1 MLARATQRLRG
12 NHDGQSLIELA
23 LSIPILCLLLLG
35 TIDLGRMYFDYIDLK
50 AGARN
55 GAGYGTLKPDDTAG
69 MENRVLNSGV
79 PVGTTATATCTG
91 SCSTVDATGTV
102 VVTASSDFRPITLGF
117 FSFLG
122 SSGVVTLSATAQM
135 RVLS

>member
-1 MLARATQRLRG
+1 MCARTARRLRG
-12 NHDGQSLIELA
+12 NYDGQSLVELA
-23 LSIPILCLLLLG
+23 LSIDILCLILLG

-55 GAGYGTLKPDDTAG
+55 GVGYGTLKPADSAG
-69 MENRVLNSGV
+69 MVSRVLSSGV
-79 PVGTTATATCTG
+79 PAGTTATATCTG

-102 VVTASSDFRPITLGF
+102 VVTATTDFRPVTLGF

-122 SSGVVTLSATAQM
+122 SSGVITLSATAQM